1 MDASA
6 GFLRTVI
13 DRTRGYLDDPEIDAK
28 YDDAF
33 MVKHI
38 ISPAFAS
45 IASRINNSSVETIT
59 VWIPFPLTKGTA
71 HYALPPCVGE
81 VWRIGER
88 DGNLRVD
95 REAVPRSEYHL
106 RGMNWK
112 VEGNTITFT
121 PVPDM
126 DYSAIELQFM
136 HNGEIAPF
144 VATGTLNAT
153 KTTVTIPISA
163 TPSLGVIDRRSSAY
177 AGNIMRLLPTSGV
190 IEERLI
196 ESWEVSGSNFV
207 ATLRLPF
214 TNATA
219 GTVTFEMAPYGLE
232 SLYEAAAAAG
242 ALKLGT
248 YRKISASHYQMIQMQ
263 YRDAMKTAMDHFAS
277 KQMRVPKY
285 FERNTVDNRLS
296 DWRNL

>member
-1 MDASA
+1 MDSTA

-38 ISPAFAS
+38 ISPSFAS
-45 IASRINNSSVETIT
+45 IASRINNSSSQTIT
-59 VWIPFPLTKGTA
+59 MWIPFPLTSGTA
-71 HYALPPCVGE
+71 HYQLPPCVGE

-88 DGNLRVD
+88 DDNLTVT
-95 REAVPRSEYHL
+95 REAVPRSEYHV

-121 PVPDM
+121 PAPDQS
-126 DYSAIELQFM
+126 YSDMELQFM

-144 VATGTLNAT
+144 VATGTLNAS
-153 KTTVTIPISA
+153 KDTVTIAISA
-163 TPSLGVIDRRSSAY
+163 TPSLGIMDRRPSAY
-177 AGNIMRLLPTSGV
+177 AGNILRLLPTNGV
-190 IEERLI
+190 VEERLI

-207 ATLRLPF
+207 ATVRLPF

-219 GTVTFEMAPYGLE
+219 GSVTFEIAPYGLE

-248 YRKISASHYQMIQMQ
+248 YRKISGSHYQMIQMQ
-263 YRDAMKTAMDHFAS
+263 YRDAMKTAMDHFS
-277 KQMRVPKY
+277 NRQMRVPKY
-285 FERNTVDNRLS
+285 FERNTVDNKLS